1 MYQQDLFNIQHIT
14 QKNKPVEKTAHY
26 KEKFVFCDKD
36 EIDLIFEDTDSTTK
50 GKMQSEFPE
59 DYLKDSLAFEKQKE
73 EQRKKE
79 HHQKVLEARKQIKLK
94 DYPEPKNDNEKLMHL
109 QYLFLKSNKQEDWWN
124 LMTFAEV
131 ITKRLVWY
139 FMKEKRIPLDEIS
152 QNEKVGIA
160 LVYVMRRYEETIGYY
175 VSKNYISFLKGGVK
189 HAFEYFNKSD
199 KELLLGDIDVKR
211 NK

>member
-14 QKNKPVEKTAHY
+14 QKNKPVEKASHY
-26 KEKFVFCDKD
+26 EEKFVFCDKD

-79 HHQKVLEARKQIKLK
+79 HHQKVLEARKQMKLK

-109 QYLFLKSNKQEDWWN
+109 QYLFLKSDKQEDWWN

-139 FMKEKRIPLDEIS
+139 FMKEKRITLDEIS
-152 QNEKVGIA
+152 QDEKVGIA
-160 LVYVMRRYEETIGYY
+160 LVYVMRRYEDTIGYY